1 MKIIDAHHHTWDRT
15 VFPYSWMDDPHPVGD
30 ISDLKKNYL
39 IEDLLEDAKDL
50 DLIKSV
56 HIQCGGGKD
65 SPVEESKWL
74 QSLADG
80 DNSKGFPHGI
90 VAYSDFLDPNAEKE
104 IEMHCEYKNTRGIR
118 YLLNFDPENKINCF
132 AHKEVL
138 TDSTF
143 KSNYAL
149 LEKYNLSFDMHL
161 WWTQYVHA
169 NNLIKS
175 YPNTLN
181 IINHAGTPRK
191 RDSEYLSNWRN
202 GLKLLAE
209 NSNTVIKISGLGMF
223 DQQWT
228 TESIRPLVMDCIEIF
243 GVDRSFFST
252 NFPVDKLF
260 SSYKK
265 VWDAYFEITNDFS
278 LDEKEKLFFK
288 NAEKYYR
295 I

>member
-80 DNSKGFPHGI
+80 ENSKGFPHGI
-90 VAYSDFLDPNAEKE
+90 VAYSDFLDPNAEQE

>member
-80 DNSKGFPHGI
+80 ENSKGFPHGI

>member
-30 ISDLKKNYL
+30 ISDLKNNYL

-50 DLIKSV
+50 ELIKSV

-80 DNSKGFPHGI
+80 ENAKGFPHGI
-90 VAYSDFLDPNAEKE
+90 VAYSDFLDPNAEQE

-138 TDSTF
+138 TDLTF

-175 YPNTLN
+175 YPNILS

-191 RDSEYLSNWRN
+191 RESEYLSNWRN

>member
-80 DNSKGFPHGI
+80 ENSKGFPHGI

-138 TDSTF
+138 TDSIF

>member
-50 DLIKSV
+50 ELIKSV

-80 DNSKGFPHGI
+80 ENSKGFPHGI
-90 VAYSDFLDPNAEKE
+90 VAYSDFLDPNAEQE
-104 IEMHCEYKNTRGIR
+104 IEKHCEYKNTRGIR

-175 YPNTLN
+175 YPNILS

-243 GVDRSFFST
+243 G
-252 NFPVDKLF
+252 
-260 SSYKK
+260 
-265 VWDAYFEITNDFS
+265 
-278 LDEKEKLFFK
+278 
-288 NAEKYYR
+288 
-295 I
+295 

>member
-80 DNSKGFPHGI
+80 ENSKGFPHGI
-90 VAYSDFLDPNAEKE
+90 VAYSDFLDPNAEQE

-138 TDSTF
+138 TDTTF
-143 KSNYAL
+143 ISNYAL
-149 LEKYNLSFDMHL
+149 LDKYNLSFDMHL
-161 WWTQYVHA
+161 WWTQYAHA
-169 NNLIKS
+169 HNLIKN

-191 RDSEYLSNWRN
+191 RDSQYLSNWRN

-278 LDEKEKLFFK
+278 LDEKEKLFYK

>member
-80 DNSKGFPHGI
+80 ENSKGFPHGI

-132 AHKEVL
+132 AHKEAL
-138 TDSTF
+138 TDSIF

>member
-80 DNSKGFPHGI
+80 ENSKGFPHGI

-191 RDSEYLSNWRN
+191 RDIEYLSNWRN

>member
-80 DNSKGFPHGI
+80 ENSKGFPHGI

-228 TESIRPLVMDCIEIF
+228 TESIRPLVMDCIDIF

>member
-50 DLIKSV
+50 ELIKSV

-80 DNSKGFPHGI
+80 ENSKGFPHGI

-132 AHKEVL
+132 AYKEVL